1 MKSVR
6 LLPLLVP
13 IALVAASCGQKA
25 GVAGSESVD
34 VPVAPAPETT
44 APAGTDAPGVTERA
58 RRGHQLPLR
67 TRKHPPR
74 GRSCPVTATPTA

>member
-25 GVAGSESVD
+25 GVAGTESARRA
-34 VPVAPAPETT
+34 VAPAPETT
-44 APAGTDAPGVTERA
+44 APAGIDAPGVTSVPGADTPPR
-58 RRGHQLPLR
+58 R
-67 TRKHPPR
+67 TRSHPPR